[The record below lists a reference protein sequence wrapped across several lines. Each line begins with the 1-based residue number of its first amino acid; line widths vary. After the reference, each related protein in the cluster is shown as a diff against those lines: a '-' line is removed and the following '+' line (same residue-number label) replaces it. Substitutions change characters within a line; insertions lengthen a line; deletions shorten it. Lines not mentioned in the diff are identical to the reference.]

1 MTILRK
7 GLLTLSLYA
16 GLATL
21 ALAETEKAGTENKP
35 VDRKELSYM
44 LGMDIGNSLRQFNG
58 KFDID
63 TVVEGMRDVLE
74 GKDLKMTPEQA
85 REVKK
90 AFFAQLRKEKEA
102 AKASEAKKNR
112 EAGQKFL
119 AENAKRPEVKTT
131 ESGLQYEVIKM
142 GDGPKPKA
150 TDRVKVH
157 YKGTLVDGTEFDS
170 SYKRG
175 QPATFALNGVIK
187 GWTEGL
193 QLMPVG
199 SKFKLYLPPELAYGS
214 RGTPG
219 PIGPDS
225 TLIFEVE
232 LLGIE
237 K

>member
-1 MTILRK
+1 MKILKK
-7 GLLTLSLYA
+7 GLLA
-16 GLATL
+16 L
-21 ALAETEKAGTENKP
+21 ALAGCIHATAVAENEKKTTGDQG
-35 VDRKELSYM
+35 VDKNEVSYM

-58 KFDID
+58 KFDLD
-63 TVVEGMRDVLE
+63 KVVEGMKDVLE
-74 GKDLKMTPEQA
+74 GRELKMSTERA

-90 AFFAQLRKEKEA
+90 AFFAQLRKEKEEA
-102 AKASEAKKNR
+102 QKSVAKKNR
-112 EAGQKFL
+112 EEGEKFL
-119 AENAKRPEVKTT
+119 KENAKRPEVKTT

-157 YKGTLVDGTEFDS
+157 YRGTLVDGTEFDS

-237 K
+237 E